1 MVDDADDFPLLVDLI
16 QNVVRVHVGSATTSI
31 FDFFVKFGDLPQ
43 NYTTKFCGMICGI
56 ICGIPQNNFVVYHKS
71 STTKICGI
79 PQKFVVYHKNNL
91 WYTNFVAANLG
102 PITHHY
108 SLLL

>member
-1 MVDDADDFPLLVDLI
+1 MDLSALGVAAG
-16 QNVVRVHVGSATTSI
+16 QWQAATTSI

-56 ICGIPQNNFVVYHKS
+56 ICGVICGIPQNNFVVYHKS

-79 PQKFVVYHKNNL
+79 PQK
-91 WYTNFVAANLG
+91 
-102 PITHHY
+102 
-108 SLLL
+108 